1 MMKKIILMIMLVTL
15 ICPCSYGASSDDVYV
30 RKDVFEV
37 EMRNI
42 NSTLE
47 RILTK
52 LDSQEKSINALTNAV
67 AALSERVDGNFTTLS
82 KRIDGNFTT
91 LSERI
96 NGNFATLSERIDGL
110 AKRVE
115 TTNKFLYYYLLVLF
129 GAMLLLPFF
138 NKWWEYRE
146 KTKQNA
152 VPEFTLD
159 DVKRLIAEAKLNGM
173 PKT

>member
-1 MMKKIILMIMLVTL
+1 MIMLVTL

-52 LDSQEKSINALTNAV
+52 LDAQEKSINALTNAV
-67 AALSERVDGNFTTLS
+67 AALSERLDGNFTTLS

-115 TTNKFLYYYLLVLF
+115 TTNTFLYYYLLVLF

-146 KTKQNA
+146 KAKQNA